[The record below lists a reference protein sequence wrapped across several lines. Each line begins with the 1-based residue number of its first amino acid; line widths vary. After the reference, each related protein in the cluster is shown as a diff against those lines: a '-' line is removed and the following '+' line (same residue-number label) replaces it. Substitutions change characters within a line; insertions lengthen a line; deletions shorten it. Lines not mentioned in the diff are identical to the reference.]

1 MGTNFCGFYLWGW
14 SEKWRMELLPAQTML
29 GKVMGLVLLNTRCS
43 EHWVPDTCYRK
54 LTESSLEMGSSLLS
68 EA

>member
-1 MGTNFCGFYLWGW
+1 M
-14 SEKWRMELLPAQTML
+14 ERVELLPAQSIL
-29 GKVMGLVLLNTRCS
+29 GKVMGLALLNTQCS
-43 EHWVPDTCYRK
+43 KPWVPDTCYRK